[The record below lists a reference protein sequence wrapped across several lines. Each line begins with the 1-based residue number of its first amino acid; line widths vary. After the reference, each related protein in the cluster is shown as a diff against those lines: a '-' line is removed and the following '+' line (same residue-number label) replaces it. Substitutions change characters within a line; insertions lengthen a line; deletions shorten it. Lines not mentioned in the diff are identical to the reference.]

1 MQQVTAALIQ
11 SEGKILL
18 ARRKAGKHMGSK
30 WEFPGGKIDRGE
42 SPTDCL
48 RRELAEEFGIEAE
61 IGSFL
66 GSTRF
71 CRGDVRLKIRC
82 YSVKQV
88 AGNFVLHEHEE
99 LCWADPDQVE
109 SFDLVESDRKLF
121 RKLRRN
127 LT

>member
-1 MQQVTAALIQ
+1 
-11 SEGKILL
+11 
-18 ARRKAGKHMGSK
+18 MGSK

-42 SPTDCL
+42 SPAACL

-71 CRGDVRLKIRC
+71 RCGDVRLKIQC
-82 YSVKQV
+82 YRVKH
-88 AGNFVLHEHEE
+88 AGGSFVLHEHEE
-99 LCWADPDQVE
+99 LCWVDPDQVE

-121 RKLRRN
+121 RKLR
-127 LT
+127 LKIDIIGKKY